1 MAKTSAREA
10 AGLYATGDTN
20 LFRQLQQS
28 LSEWFK
34 GVPYDRYEVEREMP
48 NAQKVLFHWYIQG
61 DLTRLLIALG
71 VDRRD
76 GLAAL
81 LASRVEKVRQAAE
94 DYRVEAM
101 STNPDGDYEFWEDDP
116 ERFADVIG
124 YSHLNKLNPDRLR
137 LSICERD
144 LWHAFV
150 QCVPAI
156 RNIEDAVLNYGK
168 STSIPPIK
176 RPPKPGSKTD
186 YIYKAAKRGD
196 RIEAIAAATNS
207 KPKDVRTII
216 KRYATLIGDSSKLSP
231 CVAEAVRLA
240 GQQNVSEDSTHLD
253 DFGRQD

>member
-48 NAQKVLFHWYIQG
+48 NAQQVLFHWYIQG

-81 LASRVEKVRQAAE
+81 IASRVENLRKAAE
-94 DYRVEAM
+94 AYRVEAM

-116 ERFADVIG
+116 EQFADVIG
-124 YSHLNKLNPDRLR
+124 YSHLNELNPDRPR
-137 LSICERD
+137 LSICKRD
-144 LWHAFV
+144 LWAALI

-156 RNIEDAVLNYGK
+156 RNIEDAVFGK
-168 STSIPPIK
+168 STSISPIK

-186 YIYKAAKRGD
+186 SIYRAAMRGD
-196 RIEAIAAATNS
+196 RVEAIAAATNS
-207 KPKDVRTII
+207 KPKDVKTII

-231 CVAEAVRLA
+231 CVAAAVGLA
-240 GQQNVSEDSTHLD
+240 GQQDVSEDSTDLD
-253 DFGRQD
+253 NFGRQE